1 MVHLISKYLL
11 ESAIVGG
18 CFVVF
23 VLRTIKTAKDR
34 RDCNRIYQFLCRSV
48 KDEQYQ
54 FRSSETISAVTN
66 LPVSRVADLCSKHGH
81 IERKEAQ
88 RHMWRVNGSAE
99 SYDPY
104 DPRLRRIRQLGR
116 NARQSEGILNRY
128 LARSPFF
135 LLKRREH

>member
-1 MVHLISKYLL
+1 MVHLTAKYLL
-11 ESAIVGG
+11 ASTMVGG
-18 CFVVF
+18 CSVAFT
-23 VLRTIKTAKDR
+23 LRAIKTAKDR
-34 RDCNRIYQFLCRSV
+34 RDSNRIYQFLCRSI

-88 RHMWRVNGSAE
+88 RHMWRVSGSAE
-99 SYDPY
+99 CYDPY
-104 DPRLRRIRQLGR
+104 DSRLRPSGQLGR
-116 NARQSEGILNRY
+116 NARQGAGVLDRY

-135 LLKRREH
+135 LLKVRQP

>member
-1 MVHLISKYLL
+1 MISKYLL

-18 CFVVF
+18 CSVVF
-23 VLRTIKTAKDR
+23 ILRAFKTVKDR
-34 RDCNRIYQFLCRSV
+34 RDSNRIYQFLCRSV

-88 RHMWRVNGSAE
+88 RHMWRVSGSAE

-104 DPRLRRIRQLGR
+104 DSRVRRSGQLGR
-116 NARQSEGILNRY
+116 NECQSGRILDRY

-135 LLKRREH
+135 LLKIRKP

>member
-1 MVHLISKYLL
+1 MAHLISKYLL

-23 VLRTIKTAKDR
+23 ILRAIKTAKDR
-34 RDCNRIYQFLCRSV
+34 RDSNRIYQFLCRSV

-66 LPVSRVADLCSKHGH
+66 LPVFRVADLCSKHGH

-88 RHMWRVNGSAE
+88 RHMWRVSGSVE

-104 DPRLRRIRQLGR
+104 DSRLRRSGQLGR
-116 NARQSEGILNRY
+116 NAGQSVGILDRY

-135 LLKRREH
+135 RLKVRQP

>member
-1 MVHLISKYLL
+1 MVHLVSKYLL

-18 CFVVF
+18 CSVVF
-23 VLRTIKTAKDR
+23 ILRAFKTVKDR
-34 RDCNRIYQFLCRSV
+34 RDSNRIYQFLCRSV

-88 RHMWRVNGSAE
+88 RHMWRVGGPAE

-104 DPRLRRIRQLGR
+104 DSRVRRSGQLGR
-116 NARQSEGILNRY
+116 NERQSGRILDRY

-135 LLKRREH
+135 LLKIRKP

>member
-1 MVHLISKYLL
+1 MISKYLL

-18 CFVVF
+18 CSVVF
-23 VLRTIKTAKDR
+23 ILRAIKTAKDR
-34 RDCNRIYQFLCRSV
+34 RDSNRIYQFLCGSV
-48 KDEQYQ
+48 KDQQYQ

-99 SYDPY
+99 SCDPY
-104 DPRLRRIRQLGR
+104 DSRLRRSRELGR
-116 NARQSEGILNRY
+116 NARQSEGILDRY
-128 LARSPFF
+128 LARSRFF
-135 LLKRREH
+135 LLKVREH